1 MEQIK
6 WKGVVYKLEDH
17 GVVSDALKK
26 TKSWTWGEE
35 PDEDQ
40 VAICIAWLQ
49 EHAKP
54 RKRVNNAIGKGS
66 YSLKHVVERA
76 AGHYVTNGAFI
87 LAAHRLGYVVIPEGP
102 RSPNAHFRATFTYD
116 KWA

>member
-6 WKGVVYKLEDH
+6 WKGVAYELEDH
-17 GVVSDALKK
+17 GVVSGILKVTK
-26 TKSWTWGEE
+26 TWTWGEE
-35 PDEDQ
+35 PNEDQ
-40 VAICIAWLQ
+40 VAICTAWLQ

-54 RKRVNNAIGKGS
+54 RKRVNSRIGS
-66 YSLKHVVERA
+66 YGLKHVVERA

-87 LAAHRLGYVVIPEGP
+87 LAAYRLGYTVIPDGP